1 MANPF
6 NQPPSRPSLGGQK
19 GPTPWVKVAICAGLV
34 LALGALAAVVI
45 HISHGQPNPQDTA
58 DDTLPMPSAP
68 SNSVPELPPEVTSA
82 LANPTNLPDDVTPA
96 QPAATAAPL
105 VVGSTGA
112 PVTEPVAT
120 PIPVATAPV
129 AAATPVARH
138 RTAASHYRAAIIV
151 VRRGDTL
158 WHIARI
164 HHTSVRALKAE
175 NGLRS
180 DRILVG
186 QKLKIPHFT
195 HYKLATRSHHRTYH
209 HHGGVGRA
217 SWNRLKTNYRRATYR
232 RRRR

>member
-19 GPTPWVKVAICAGLV
+19 GPTPWVKVAICAALV
-34 LALGALAAVVI
+34 LAVGALAAVVI

-58 DDTLPMPSAP
+58 DDNNLSIPVPA
-68 SNSVPELPPEVTSA
+68 SNSIPELPPEVTSA

-96 QPAATAAPL
+96 PPTPTAAPL
-105 VVGSTGA
+105 VVGQTAA
-112 PVTEPVAT
+112 PVTVPVAT
-120 PIPVATAPV
+120 PIPVATAPI

-138 RTAASHYRAAIIV
+138 HTGAMHYRAATVI

-164 HHTSVRALKAE
+164 HHTSVQALKAA

-186 QKLKIPHFT
+186 QKLKIPHF
-195 HYKLATRSHHRTYH
+195 KLATRSHHRTYH
-209 HHGGVGRA
+209 HHGGVARA
-217 SWNRLKTNYRRATYR
+217 SWNRLKTSYRRASYR